1 MYFNFLQIMPE
12 IDNFLHIGSWKKVV
26 QNHKKIKNAHF
37 TGLYLKNIT
46 VFAWIDKLTTE

>member
-1 MYFNFLQIMPE
+1 MTTSYKLCLKLTTFYTLVP
-12 IDNFLHIGSWKKVV
+12 KKVV

-46 VFAWIDKLTTE
+46 VFA